1 MPFGKW
7 SSFEDCVRDFVSK
20 GKSEGSAKRICGAL
34 KARLEE
40 KNRAQVIGWEGGITA
55 QKGNLITGKAIHP
68 IKTFHPEEWPGVR
81 VYLEEELLNAVGSL
95 IGAPLLLDHATP
107 LEGEVLEATYVD
119 GAVEYVAE
127 LNDEQVLRWV
137 KDGTIMHC
145 SIEYEW
151 DSLERVDGVAPR
163 GITFTGLAL
172 LKDYEPGD
180 SETTVK
186 IWEAIAKRLKE
197 AEEQHA
203 KEQTSKALEAPETL
217 DAVNSAIVELAEKM
231 EKNYQVLKNRV
242 DALEKLLDGQGFLG
256 EAIID
261 PTVASNDGDMVS
273 RAEVLADLK
282 RACYERVPKHWSY
295 GAYLQ
300 NRRLKD
306 LIRRLETSGQ
316 PQR

>member
-7 SSFEDCVRDFVSK
+7 SSFEDCVRDFVSR
-20 GKSEGSAKRICGAL
+20 GKSEDLAKRICGAL
-34 KARLEE
+34 KARLE
-40 KNRAQVIGWEGGITA
+40 KEGSGKFFSWNGEITP
-55 QKGNLITGKAIHP
+55 QKANLISGKAIHP
-68 IKTFHPEEWPGVR
+68 IKILHSEEWPTVR
-81 VYLEEELLNAVGSL
+81 VYLEEELDKAASSL
-95 IGAPLLLDHATP
+95 VGAPLLLDHIYP
-107 LEGEVLEATYVD
+107 LDGEVLEATYVD
-119 GAVEYVAE
+119 GAVDYVAE
-127 LNDEQVLRWV
+127 LNDEQILRWV
-137 KDGTIMHC
+137 KDGTIEHC

-180 SETTVK
+180 PETTVK
-186 IWEAIAKRLKE
+186 IWEAIAKCLKE
-197 AEEQHA
+197 AGKQHA
-203 KEQTSKALEAPETL
+203 KEQTYRALEAPDAL
-217 DAVNSAIVELAEKM
+217 DALNSAIVELAEKM
-231 EKNYQVLKNRV
+231 EKNYQVLKNRM
-242 DALEKLLDGQGFLG
+242 DTLEKLLDERGFPG
-256 EAIID
+256 EAVID

-282 RACYERVPKHWSY
+282 RASYERVPKHWSY

-306 LIRRLETSGQ
+306 LIRRLETGGK